1 MKIYLFLILL
11 LTTTIVIGQSKGKVL
26 GTVFSQNAEPLEKAT
41 VTILNSK
48 DSSVVS
54 YLLTDTK
61 VKFEFVKIPTGTALT
76 LFISHVNANPF
87 RQEFNIPNGENY
99 DFTLLKLD
107 SKSLDEVVVNIVPP
121 CG

>member
-1 MKIYLFLILL
+1 MRIYLFLILL
-11 LTTTIVIGQSKGKVL
+11 LTSNIVIGQSKGKVL

-61 VKFEFVKIPTGTALT
+61 GKFEFVKIPTGTALT

-87 RQEFNIPNGENY
+87 RKEFIIPNGEQY
-99 DFTLLKLD
+99 DFAQLKLD
-107 SKSLDEVVVNIVPP
+107 S
-121 CG
+121 

>member
-11 LTTTIVIGQSKGKVL
+11 LTTNIALGQSKGKVL

-61 VKFEFVKIPTGTALT
+61 GKFEFVKIPTGTALT
-76 LFISHVNANPF
+76 LFISHVNANTF
-87 RQEFNIPNGENY
+87 RKE
-99 DFTLLKLD
+99 FTLYLTEKIMI
-107 SKSLDEVVVNIVPP
+107 SLS
-121 CG
+121 